1 MSVPEWTHMECD
13 CSIFNEYP
21 MTTENESLKLKSLHK
36 VLESQDTAPLRYLV
50 TTRSGA
56 VNREQRTIIWPKLL
70 ELDSWNPPPPVPHLK
85 HKDHEQIT
93 KDIERSFV
101 FYPKTSPDE
110 MLRLRQR
117 LDNLINNTLCAYP
130 GLNYYQGY
138 HDVASIA
145 VLIFDDF
152 MAYKFMTK
160 LTLMYLRD
168 HMLPDIESTVRELKL
183 IPELLSLVDP
193 KLHALIGSIEPVYAL
208 SSMIS
213 LFAHDIADF
222 NGLCLVWDFI
232 LAQNSAVS
240 AYYIYVAVLVFYK
253 DDILNDLDDLLG
265 KSFTSD
271 DTLTEET
278 ELNLSDR
285 DLIHVTLNNWI
296 SHNLKCSHL
305 FEILKNAM
313 RYMSD
318 FPHESLQST
327 KGLSRYSMLRASSL
341 DPELILLHTSEQKR
355 YLKRS
360 RVSKALVSHHKTLS
374 LVIKCSIGIG
384 VAGLVLKYSLGSS
397 GFRPRHLGVFN
408 AASRCISSAQGFFE
422 TVFNGFAE

>member
-21 MTTENESLKLKSLHK
+21 LTTENESLKLKSLQK
-36 VLESQDTAPLRYLV
+36 ALASEDIASLRYLV
-50 TTRSGA
+50 ATRSGA
-56 VNREQRTIIWPKLL
+56 VNREQRAVIWPKLL
-70 ELDSWNPPPPVPHLK
+70 ELDSWNPPQPVPHLK

-101 FYPKTSPDE
+101 FYPKTDPDE
-110 MLRLRQR
+110 MLSLRGR
-117 LDNLINNTLCAYP
+117 LDHLINSALCAYP

-145 VLIFDDF
+145 VLIFDDL

-193 KLHALIGSIEPVYAL
+193 KLHALIGSIEPIYAL

-222 NGLCLVWDFI
+222 DGLCLVWDFI
-232 LAQNSAVS
+232 LTQNSAVLV
-240 AYYIYVAVLVFYK
+240 YYIYVAVLVFYK
-253 DDILNDLDDLLG
+253 DDLLNDLDDLLG

-278 ELNLSDR
+278 ELDLADR
-285 DLIHVTLNNWI
+285 DLIHVTLNNFI

-305 FEILKNAM
+305 FEILKNAL
-313 RYMSD
+313 RYMAD
-318 FPHESLQST
+318 FPHGTLQTT
-327 KGLSRYSMLRASSL
+327 KDLSKYSMLRAASL
-341 DPELILLHTSEQKR
+341 NPELILLHTSEQER
-355 YLKRS
+355 SLKRS

-374 LVIKCSIGIG
+374 MVVKCSIGIG
-384 VAGLVLKYSLGSS
+384 VAGLVLKYSLASS
-397 GFRPRHLGVFN
+397 GIRPRHLGIFN
-408 AASRCISSAQGFFE
+408 AASWCFSSAHGFFE

>member
-21 MTTENESLKLKSLHK
+21 LTAENESLKLKLLQK
-36 VLESQDTAPLRYLV
+36 ALESQDTEPLRHLV

-56 VNREQRTIIWPKLL
+56 VNRDQRTSVWPKLL
-70 ELDSWNPPPPVPHLK
+70 ELDCWNPPHPVPYLK

-101 FYPKTSPDE
+101 FYPKTNPNE

-117 LDNLINNTLCAYP
+117 LDNLINSTLCAYP

-145 VLIFDDF
+145 VLIFDDLT
-152 MAYKFMTK
+152 AYKFMTK

-222 NGLCLVWDFI
+222 DGLCLVWDFI

-253 DDILNDLDDLLG
+253 DDLLNDLDDLLG

-278 ELNLSDR
+278 ELDLSDR

-296 SHNLKCSHL
+296 SHNLKTSHL
-305 FEILKNAM
+305 FDILKNAM
-313 RYMSD
+313 RYMND
-318 FPHESLQST
+318 FPHDTLRT
-327 KGLSRYSMLRASSL
+327 MKDLSRYSMLRASYL
-341 DPELILLHTSEQKR
+341 DPELILLHTREQKR

-374 LVIKCSIGIG
+374 MVVKCSIGIG
-384 VAGLVLKYSLGSS
+384 VAGLVLKYSLASS
-397 GFRPRHLGVFN
+397 GFRPRHLGVLN
-408 AASRCISSAQGFFE
+408 AASWCFSSAHGFLE